1 MICVNGYGTTV
12 SQMTRNK
19 HTQSFVLQ
27 QVDIFPCMTYHGVVN
42 MDNTMIANNGA
53 GNANLSGAPVVSTF

>member
-1 MICVNGYGTTV
+1 MICVNGYGKTV

-27 QVDIFPCMTYHGVVN
+27 KVDISRCMTYHGVVN
-42 MDNTMIANNGA
+42 MDNTIIANNGA
-53 GNANLSGAPVVSTF
+53 GNANLSGAPVFNTF